1 MPTVADLRARRLEL
15 VRATLREAILQDDLD
30 GFRVVVE
37 TLADEFDV
45 MEVALAAVKL
55 AHAAAGGVSEDE
67 EQDIP
72 EAAPRDERP
81 SRDRGDPAG
90 RGRPRPRDRRP
101 AGETTRLFI
110 GAGRSSGVRP
120 ADLVGAI
127 AGETRL
133 TGRDVG
139 AIEIVDRFSLV
150 EVPAAAADEV
160 IAALKASTI
169 KGKKARVKREG

>member
-1 MPTVADLRARRLEL
+1 MVQATV
-15 VRATLREAILQDDLD
+15 REAILQDDLD

-37 TLADEFDV
+37 TLTDEFDV
-45 MEVALAAVKL
+45 VEVALAAMKV
-55 AHAAAGGVSEDE
+55 AHDAAGGVEDD

-81 SRDRGDPAG
+81 ARDRGDPAG
-90 RGRPRPRDRRP
+90 RGKPRPRDRRSM
-101 AGETTRLFI
+101 GETTRLFI

-120 ADLVGAI
+120 ADLVGAV

-139 AIEIVDRFSLV
+139 AIEIFDRFSLV

-160 IAALKASTI
+160 IAALKATTI